1 MRIVAGS
8 LGGRVFKAPPG
19 DKTHPMSEATRGALF
34 NILGDISGKT
44 MLDPFGGSGALS
56 FEALSRGA
64 QYATI
69 IERDRVAGNII
80 KENIADLGL
89 DDRCKQISANC
100 RSWSNSSQDETFDLI
115 ICDPPYHDLQL
126 STVSLL
132 IRHLNPKGL
141 MVLSHSGRGGQ
152 VPAVNGVVVVDNRSY
167 GDAALSFYQLG

>member
-1 MRIVAGS
+1 MRVVAGT

-19 DKTHPMSEATRGALF
+19 DKTHPMSEAARGALF

-44 MLDPFGGSGALS
+44 ILDPFGGTGAMS

-64 QYATI
+64 AQATI
-69 IERDRVAGNII
+69 IERDRIASKII
-80 KENIADLGL
+80 KENIAELGVGS
-89 DDRCKQISANC
+89 RCKLISANC
-100 RSWSNSSQDETFDLI
+100 RSWSESSQNETFDLI

-132 IRHLNPKGL
+132 IKHLKPNGL